1 MEDLQSIVQRMINA
15 GESEENIALVIKEFN
30 KPGKTTP
37 TTPDA
42 VVEETAASDQP
53 SMELDSVDTSLE
65 LQPGEQGYFRQER
78 RKGRSSEEIRQGVQ
92 PIPKKS
98 KKLDSEDRDW
108 KDRFKD
114 LTLTLGKT
122 VLSIPEMATSA
133 TEAVAMNTLNMG
145 LKAFRPE
152 FKGKDLKKPLEL
164 LIETAQDKYS
174 FLPDSD
180 IWAEEIDKLNEK
192 ISLDLSTTATEDIT
206 KGDYAKAAEKV
217 VLMGIESLPS
227 IAAAMGGYGGLVM
240 LGAGTAGVKFK
251 ENLKNNPEK
260 SLELITANAIGTG
273 AIETGFNL
281 VLKGIIDDAKKL
293 IPSKGVNE
301 AKKYLQSAS
310 KEIVKKIGYGFSA
323 EAGEEAAT
331 ELSIELFDVA
341 TLDKKIDPINLLY
354 RLGDSFL
361 TGGFVGGAITS
372 IGQVGA
378 SGTKARERAETMLLD
393 PTNKSAL
400 NAISSE
406 ISTLAFDLKSADE
419 DGQTLIQDRIN
430 QLEDVVGKI
439 KRQNTINLKSLDK
452 KSFSAYANN
461 IIELNKLQS
470 IIKQNKGS
478 AAKLAQEKFNIL
490 KKSNEELIDSAK
502 KNRLENIS
510 KAAQKEAEKLNIDF
524 KTFNTAEELNSF
536 LDENADKFK
545 GDIQKSKTE
554 ALESDG
560 FIGEYKK
567 DGRRA
572 IFINKEVALK
582 ESAVNVAGHE
592 LLHGILFKTLK
603 SNPTASVNLA
613 NSLLSEIKKLN
624 TSEIKD
630 SKMLERISLYQNAS
644 PETQAEEILT
654 LFADATA
661 SGDIS
666 FSENIFTKIG
676 DAIRKLLQ
684 DLGITNIKFNN
695 GRDVYNFIKD
705 YNKDLSKNGLRQSI
719 LDVAKNG
726 AEGKLITEK
735 NVINESEQIIKLSKS
750 KEASDRVQK
759 IYDEQGISGAF
770 EIIEEFKPITLKI
783 TRKRREAPNYDEEL
797 LSSEIEIGQ
806 GGLLDLIKSYKPES
820 GVPLAAYINKNLP
833 LRAIAASKRML
844 GEQFT
849 EDVTE
854 LRDIAVQE
862 EISRK
867 EEMEEREIAEEIK
880 SLRKQIGL
888 PEDLVARTKD
898 AVMKTFG
905 TKLPSPEDP
914 KFKLALQTAFRV
926 ELKKPMA
933 KFVGKQVDYENF
945 LRDNFEVIYNKLT
958 INTIAKRF
966 RDFAEPVI
974 DERTGKQ
981 AREKTDEGNKIFKK
995 KNIAKA
1001 EFIAYFLGSNV
1012 GRSTQGTR
1020 KTAIVEAIAEEI
1032 AFDATME
1039 VLRDPMV
1046 TERYLQI
1053 SELIGDPLPE
1063 NFKSLIAKQI
1073 DRGEDFKFSKSLTT
1087 KFSLTNQEL
1096 ANILINNT
1104 LLEIADGEPD
1114 IANSI
1119 FDEAFIRSFPA
1130 TFKDIILPAYKKA
1143 INNADEAL
1151 QIELG
1156 KSFIKLFS
1164 RPLRTFSY
1172 KGSEIKGEYNTN
1184 ESVFNVLSDL
1194 LPDSLINENG
1204 FKLQKVSRGYSIFYN
1219 NEKIVD
1225 LFDVT
1230 QKNVLQR
1237 VIDKKITKE
1246 DFKKQNNHA
1255 LYELKNLIFNLGESN
1270 PGLALSIIK
1279 LMQSD
1284 NRSIFRQAA
1293 RLNAVVQNYSG
1304 ELRYEHN
1311 PPVQHIFEQITDYLT
1326 NKTTEKRDKL
1336 DNLLNTMEANIVP
1349 KDFADIVDKKYKTKA
1364 HPEGLRYQEAIN
1376 KTNYEFDSPSFKFS
1390 KTKVTE
1396 FNKIIERATG
1406 FKTRTK
1412 LAEVK
1417 ADKLAKNKGKFRFF
1431 IPPSAD
1437 DFAGL
1442 LYYITG
1448 KGEQG
1453 TADLEFFKETFF
1465 DPFAKGIAKFDES
1478 KQKALDNFKQL
1489 KKLIRKTPAALSKQ
1503 NETGFTNEEVARIYI
1518 WNSLGYEIPGLTKK
1532 DIKEA
1537 VKFVKNN
1544 NELLEFAKNVKGISV
1559 LGYPKPE
1566 SGWVAGTMTTDLLS
1580 YVNEAVRADF
1590 LKDWKTNVDATLKKP
1605 DVLNKLKAT
1614 YGESYTEAL
1623 EDILYRMETGRR
1635 RPMGGNKLTNN
1646 FLNWVSD
1653 SVGAIMFFNTRSAL
1667 LQQLSFT
1674 NFLNFEDNNPIAA
1687 ATAFANQKQFWKDY
1701 ATLFN
1706 SDYLKQ
1712 RRSGVKT
1719 DVNADEIAKKVE
1731 QGGNIYRNT
1740 IAVLLKKGF
1749 LPTQIADSNAI
1760 ALGGAS
1766 FYRNRIKK
1774 YIKEGFSEKEAEQ
1787 KAFIDFQEASEETQ
1801 QSSRPDRISMQQASP
1816 LGRVVLNFGNVLM
1829 QYNRKALKDIKDIIA
1844 KRPLPGKTIGESNM
1858 TRIPRILY
1866 YLAAQNIVFNALQSA
1881 LFALAF
1887 SDEEEE
1893 KEKNKYFRIA
1903 NGTADGILRGLGF
1916 GGAAVSVGKNMVLEA
1931 IKQYESGRP
1940 NYEKVGTKILSISP
1954 PIDSKIRKLQAAGR
1968 TFTYRQTREKIFT
1981 EGLSLDNPAFE
1992 AVGQA
1997 VSGLTNIPAD
2007 RVIRKMDNL
2016 STAAT
2021 QDIETWQAISLA
2033 LGYSKWDVG
2042 LIKPKT
2048 KKPKK
2053 PKTKLK
2059 VNKKVSKKR
2068 KIEK

>member
-1 MEDLQSIVQRMINA
+1 MNEIYIVDGQEYEVAPNRKEEFLTKFPNA
-15 GESEENIALVIKEFN
+15 QLFEE
-30 KPGKTTP
+30 PGKTTP

-53 SMELDSVDTSLE
+53 NMELDSVDTSLDS
-65 LQPGEQGYFRQER
+65 QD
-78 RKGRSSEEIRQGVQ
+78 RS
-92 PIPKKS
+92 
-98 KKLDSEDRDW
+98 W
-108 KDRFKD
+108 KDTFKD

-133 TEAVAMNTLNMG
+133 VEATAMNSLNTG
-145 LKAFRPE
+145 LKIFKPE
-152 FKGKDLKKPLEL
+152 FRGKDLKKPLEL
-164 LIETAQDKYS
+164 LIETAQDKFS

-180 IWAEEIDKLNEK
+180 VWAEEIDKLNEK

-227 IAAAMGGYGGLVM
+227 IAAAMSGYGGLAM

-260 SLELITANAIGTG
+260 SLELITANAVGTG
-273 AIETGFNL
+273 IIETGFNL
-281 VLKGIIDDAKKL
+281 VLKGVVDDAKKL

-341 TLDKKIDPINLLY
+341 TLDKKINPIDLLY
-354 RLGDSFL
+354 RLGDAAL
-361 TGGFVGGAITS
+361 TGGFVGGTITS
-372 IGQVGA
+372 IGQVGS
-378 SGTKARERAETMLLD
+378 SGSKARERAETMLLD
-393 PTNKSAL
+393 PTNKAAL
-400 NAISSE
+400 NAISNE
-406 ISTLAFDLKSADE
+406 ISTLAFDLKSAD
-419 DGQTLIQDRIN
+419 DNGQILIQDRIN
-430 QLEDVVGKI
+430 QLEDVIGKI

-452 KSFSAYANN
+452 KSFSTYANN

-470 IIKQNKGS
+470 IIKQNEGS
-478 AAKLAQEKFNIL
+478 AVKLAQEKFNVL
-490 KKSNEELIDSAK
+490 KKSNEELIQNSK
-502 KNRLENIS
+502 KNKLENIS

-524 KTFNTAEELNSF
+524 KTFDTVEELNSF
-536 LDENADKFK
+536 LDENADQFK
-545 GDIQKSKTE
+545 EDIEKSKTS

-560 FIGEYKK
+560 FIGTYKESGK
-567 DGRRA
+567 KA
-572 IFINKEVALK
+572 IFINKEIALK
-582 ESAVNVAGHE
+582 EGAVNVAGHE
-592 LLHGILFKTLK
+592 LLHGVLFKTLK
-603 SNPTASVNLA
+603 SNPTAAVNLA

-624 TSEIKD
+624 VSEIKD
-630 SKMLERISLYQNAS
+630 SKMLERISLYQNAN

-666 FSENIFTKIG
+666 FNENIFTKVG

-684 DLGITNIKFNN
+684 DLGIINIKFNN

-705 YNKDLSKNGLRQSI
+705 YNKDISKNGLRQSI
-719 LDVAKNG
+719 LKASKEGAK
-726 AEGKLITEK
+726 GKLITEK
-735 NVINESEQIIKLSKS
+735 DIISESDQIIKLSKS

-759 IYDEQGISGAF
+759 IYEEKGINGAF
-770 EIIEEFKPITLKI
+770 EIIEEFKPIILKI
-783 TRKRREAPNYDEEL
+783 TRKRNQAPNYDEEL
-797 LSSEIEIGQ
+797 LSSEIEIGK
-806 GGLLDLIKSYKPES
+806 GGLLDLIQSYKPES

-833 LRAIAASKRML
+833 LRAIAASKRIL

-854 LRDIAVQE
+854 LRDVAMQE

-867 EEMEEREIAEEIK
+867 EEMEKREIAEEIK

-888 PEDLVARTKD
+888 SEDLVTKTKD
-898 AVMKTFG
+898 AVVKTFG

-914 KFKLALQTAFRV
+914 KFKLALQNAFRV

-933 KFVGKQVDYENF
+933 KFVGRQADYENF
-945 LRDNFEVIYNKLT
+945 LRDNFEVIYDKLT

-966 RDFAEPVI
+966 RNFAEPVI

-995 KNIAKA
+995 KKLTKA
-1001 EFIAYFLGSNV
+1001 EFIGYFLGSDV

-1039 VLRDPMV
+1039 VLRDPSV
-1046 TERYLQI
+1046 TERYLQV

-1073 DRGEDFKFSKSLTT
+1073 DRGEDFKFSKSLPA

-1096 ANILINNT
+1096 ANILIKNT
-1104 LLEIADGEPD
+1104 LLEIADGNPD
-1114 IANSI
+1114 IANAI
-1119 FDEAFIRSFPA
+1119 FDEAFIQSFPA

-1143 INNADEAL
+1143 INSADKAL

-1194 LPDSLINENG
+1194 LPDSLVGENG
-1204 FKLQKVSRGYSIFYN
+1204 FKLEQVARGKSIFYN

-1230 QKNVLQR
+1230 QRSVLQR

-1255 LYELKNLIFNLGESN
+1255 LYELKNLIFNVGESN

-1304 ELRYEHN
+1304 PLRYEHN
-1311 PPVQHIFEQITDYLT
+1311 PPVQHVFEQITDYLT
-1326 NKTTEKRDKL
+1326 EKTAEKRNKL

-1364 HPEGLRYQEAIN
+1364 HPEGLRYEQAIN
-1376 KTNYEFDSPSFKFS
+1376 ETNYKFDSPSFKFS
-1390 KTKVTE
+1390 KTKVTQ
-1396 FNKIIERATG
+1396 FNKIIERSTG

-1417 ADKLAKNKGKFRFF
+1417 ADKLAKNKGKFKFF

-1448 KGEQG
+1448 KGKQG
-1453 TADLEFFKETFF
+1453 NADMQYFKETFF

-1478 KQKALDNFKQL
+1478 KQRALANFKEL
-1489 KKLIRKTPAALSKQ
+1489 KKFIRKTPARLSKE

-1518 WNSLGYEIPGLTKK
+1518 WNSLGYDIPGLNKK

-1544 NELLEFAKNVKGISV
+1544 EELLQFAQNVKGISV
-1559 LGYPKPE
+1559 LGYPKPDN
-1566 SGWVAGTMTTDLLS
+1566 GWVAGTMTTDLLS
-1580 YVNEAVRADF
+1580 YVNETVRADF

-1605 DVLNKLKAT
+1605 DILNKLKAT
-1614 YGESYTEAL
+1614 YGENYTEAL

-1635 RPMGGNKLTNN
+1635 RPMGSNKLTNQVM
-1646 FLNWVSD
+1646 NWVND

-1667 LQQLSFT
+1667 LQQLSFV
-1674 NFLNFEDNNPIAA
+1674 NFINFSDNNPLKAGAA
-1687 ATAFANQKQFWKDY
+1687 FTNQKQFWSDY
-1701 ATLFN
+1701 ASLFN
-1706 SDYLKQ
+1706 SDFLKQ
-1712 RRSGVKT
+1712 RRSGLKT
-1719 DVNADEIAKKVE
+1719 DVNADEIAKAAESGKNPIRSV
-1731 QGGNIYRNT
+1731 
-1740 IAVLLKKGF
+1740 IASILKKGF
-1749 LPTQIADSNAI
+1749 LPTQFADSHAI

-1766 FYRNRIKK
+1766 FYRNRLNR
-1774 YIKEGFSEKEAEQ
+1774 YLKEGKSQQEAEQ
-1787 KAFIDFQEASEETQ
+1787 QAFLDFQEIAEETQ

-1816 LGRVVLNFGNVLM
+1816 LGRIILAFANTPM
-1829 QYNRKALKDIKDIIA
+1829 QYARLTKKAALDLANGRGDW
-1844 KRPLPGKTIGESNM
+1844 KTNLSKLM
-1858 TRIPRILY
+1858 Y
-1866 YLAAQNIVFNALQSA
+1866 YSFIQNVIFTALQGA
-1881 LFALAF
+1881 MFAMIF
-1887 SDEEEE
+1887 DETDDEE
-1893 KEKNKYFRIA
+1893 KEKNTYYRAA
-1903 NGTADGILRGLGF
+1903 NNISDSLLRGLGF
-1916 GGAAVSVGKNMVLEA
+1916 GGAAVATSKNMILEA
-1931 IKQYESGRP
+1931 IKQYESKRP
-1940 NYEKVGTKILSISP
+1940 DYQKVVLKSLTLSP
-1954 PIDSKIRKLQAAGR
+1954 PIDSKIRKGMAAGR
-1968 TFTYRQTREKIFT
+1968 AFTYRQSKEKIRT

-1992 AVGQA
+1992 AIGQIISA
-1997 VSGLTNIPAD
+1997 TTNLPAD
-2007 RVIRKMDNL
+2007 RVVRKLDNL
-2016 STAAT
+2016 TT
-2021 QDIETWQAISLA
+2021 PVRQEVETWQAISLA

-2042 LIKPKT
+2042 LIESQT

-2053 PKTKLK
+2053 STTGLKTKKLK
-2059 VNKKVSKKR
+2059 TKKLK
-2068 KIEK
+2068 

>member
-1 MEDLQSIVQRMINA
+1 MFEYN
-15 GESEENIALVIKEFN
+15 GKEYTLAQVEAAASTAN
-30 KPGKTTP
+30 LSLDEYVKKASLTTIEPGKTTP

-42 VVEETAASDQP
+42 VVEETAASNQP

-65 LQPGEQGYFRQER
+65 LRPGEQGYFRQER
-78 RKGRSSEEIRQGVQ
+78 KKGRTAEEIRQGDKQEKVLTKEFNGTDAEVPNFLESTAARSASALLGYAKGVASFMESVQ
-92 PIPKKS
+92 FGALSVFMPEMSVDEKIGLKKYLENRPTLPGIPNLTSGGVDKITKELEPSIKALESQSFTEAFEKNNYSEAAELGISGLIGSLPSLAAAATGIGGIVLLGASVTGNKFDEEFEANPEESLQTLGLNALGSGAIEAGFELVTRGILKKAGVIGQKGTAEQAKDFIKQS
-98 KKLDSEDRDW
+98 FSSIAKRLGLDTAKEGFSEAATEATSIAWDS
-108 KDRFKD
+108 
-114 LTLTLGKT
+114 LTLGKNLNIKDIRYRIT
-122 VLSIPEMATSA
+122 DGFLLGSVMGGGISSIGEFSGAARNRVEYILAPAEDKAIMQQAAKEISVLGNKAKNAQTS
-133 TEAVAMNTLNMG
+133 EAQSLIFDQINKLETIITSTKNKVSKNLQALNG
-145 LKAFRPE
+145 IQLNKYA
-152 FKGKDLKKPLEL
+152 KN
-164 LIETAQDKYS
+164 QDFINKQINVINKE
-174 FLPDSD
+174 SD
-180 IWAEEIDKLNEK
+180 IDIIKLIKNKVQQAAEENNNILEQSIKERIEKTSKAAEEI
-192 ISLDLSTTATEDIT
+192 S
-206 KGDYAKAAEKV
+206 
-217 VLMGIESLPS
+217 
-227 IAAAMGGYGGLVM
+227 
-240 LGAGTAGVKFK
+240 
-251 ENLKNNPEK
+251 
-260 SLELITANAIGTG
+260 
-273 AIETGFNL
+273 
-281 VLKGIIDDAKKL
+281 
-293 IPSKGVNE
+293 
-301 AKKYLQSAS
+301 
-310 KEIVKKIGYGFSA
+310 KKIG
-323 EAGEEAAT
+323 
-331 ELSIELFDVA
+331 
-341 TLDKKIDPINLLY
+341 
-354 RLGDSFL
+354 
-361 TGGFVGGAITS
+361 IT
-372 IGQVGA
+372 
-378 SGTKARERAETMLLD
+378 
-393 PTNKSAL
+393 
-400 NAISSE
+400 
-406 ISTLAFDLKSADE
+406 F
-419 DGQTLIQDRIN
+419 
-430 QLEDVVGKI
+430 
-439 KRQNTINLKSLDK
+439 
-452 KSFSAYANN
+452 KSFNT
-461 IIELNKLQS
+461 
-470 IIKQNKGS
+470 
-478 AAKLAQEKFNIL
+478 
-490 KKSNEELIDSAK
+490 
-502 KNRLENIS
+502 S
-510 KAAQKEAEKLNIDF
+510 KEVEDF
-524 KTFNTAEELNSF
+524 LGKRK
-536 LDENADKFK
+536 D
-545 GDIQKSKTE
+545 SKTI
-554 ALESDG
+554 AKTADG
-560 FIGEYKK
+560 FIIVNP
-567 DGRRA
+567 DNTQQ
-572 IFINKEVALK
+572 IVINKEVAAETK
-582 ESAVNVAGHE
+582 AVNVAAHE
-592 LLHGILFKTLK
+592 LLHGILFETTRTNKQ
-603 SNPTASVNLA
+603 AAINLGGA
-613 NSLLSEIKKLN
+613 LLSEINKIDPNSFK
-624 TSEIKD
+624 SSQMRARFD
-630 SKMLERISLYQNAS
+630 LYKNAN

-661 SGDIS
+661 AGDIA
-666 FSENIFTKIG
+666 FNENVFTRIG
-676 DAIRKLLQ
+676 DSIRKILQ
-684 DLGITNIKFNN
+684 NLGFKKIQFNT

-705 YNKDLSKNGLRQSI
+705 YNKDIKKGGIRKQI
-719 LDVAKNG
+719 LEG
-726 AEGKLITEK
+726 AQKGFKGKLISDADATSE
-735 NVINESEQIIKLSKS
+735 VESILKESRSQ
-750 KEASDRVQK
+750 EASDRVQK
-759 IYDEQGISGAF
+759 IYDEQGMSGAF
-770 EIIEEFKPITLKI
+770 DIIEEFKPITLKI

-833 LRAIAASKRML
+833 LRAIAASKRIL

-854 LRDIAVQE
+854 LRDVAVQE

-888 PEDLVARTKD
+888 SEDLVARTKD

-933 KFVGKQVDYENF
+933 KFVGKQADYENF

-974 DERTGKQ
+974 DKKTGKQ

-995 KNIAKA
+995 KNITKA

-1020 KTAIVEAIAEEI
+1020 KTAIVEAVAEEI

-1073 DRGEDFKFSKSLTT
+1073 DRGEDFKFSKSLPA

-1096 ANILINNT
+1096 ANTLINNT
-1104 LLEIADGEPD
+1104 LLEIADGNPD
-1114 IANSI
+1114 IANAI

-1156 KSFIKLFS
+1156 KNFIKLFS

-1172 KGSEIKGEYNTN
+1172 KGSEIKGEYNIN

-1194 LPDSLINENG
+1194 LPDSLINKNEFSLKQFPQG
-1204 FKLQKVSRGYSIFYN
+1204 KSIFYN
-1219 NEKIVD
+1219 NQKIVD
-1225 LFDVT
+1225 IFDVT
-1230 QKNVLQR
+1230 QRNVLEK
-1237 VIDKKITKE
+1237 VINKKITKE

-1304 ELRYEHN
+1304 PLRYEHN
-1311 PPVQHIFEQITDYLT
+1311 PPVQHVFNQITDYLT
-1326 NKTTEKRDKL
+1326 DKTTEKREKL

-1349 KDFADIVDKKYKTKA
+1349 KDFADIVDKKYKTKV
-1364 HPEGLRYQEAIN
+1364 HPEGLRYEQAIN
-1376 KTNYEFDSPSFKFS
+1376 ETNYEFDSPSFKFS
-1390 KTKVTE
+1390 KTKVTD

-1448 KGEQG
+1448 KGKQG
-1453 TADLEFFKETFF
+1453 DADVQYFKETFF

-1478 KQKALDNFKQL
+1478 KQKALANFKQL
-1489 KKLIRKTPAALSKQ
+1489 KKLIRKTPARLSKQ

-1518 WNSLGYEIPGLTKK
+1518 WNSLGYDIPGLTKK

-1544 NELLEFAKNVKGISV
+1544 NELLEFAQNVKGISV
-1559 LGYPKPE
+1559 LGYPKPDN
-1566 SGWVAGTMTTDLLS
+1566 GWVAGTMTTDLLS
-1580 YVNEAVRADF
+1580 YVNETVRADF

-1614 YGESYTEAL
+1614 YGENYTEAL

-1635 RPMGGNKLTNN
+1635 RPSGNNKLTNQVM
-1646 FLNWVSD
+1646 NWVND

-1667 LQQLSFT
+1667 LQQLSFV
-1674 NFLNFEDNNPIAA
+1674 NFINFSDNNPLSAGAA
-1687 ATAFANQKQFWKDY
+1687 FVNQKQFWKDY
-1701 ATLFN
+1701 TDLFN
-1706 SDYLKQ
+1706 SDFLKQ
-1712 RRSGVKT
+1712 RRSGLKT
-1719 DVNADEIAKKVE
+1719 DVNADEIAKAAESGKNPV
-1731 QGGNIYRNT
+1731 RSV
-1740 IAVLLKKGF
+1740 IASILKKGF
-1749 LPTQIADSNAI
+1749 LPTQMADSHAI

-1766 FYRNRIKK
+1766 FYRNRINRYKK
-1774 YIKEGFSEKEAEQ
+1774 ENKSEKEAQEQ
-1787 KAFIDFQEASEETQ
+1787 AFLDFQEIAEETQ

-1816 LGRVVLNFGNVLM
+1816 LGRIILAFANTPM
-1829 QYNRKALKDIKDIIA
+1829 QYARLTKKAALDLANGRGDW
-1844 KRPLPGKTIGESNM
+1844 KTNLSKLM
-1858 TRIPRILY
+1858 Y
-1866 YLAAQNIVFNALQSA
+1866 YSLIQNVIFTALQGA
-1881 LFALAF
+1881 MFAMIF
-1887 SDEEEE
+1887 DETDDEE
-1893 KEKNKYFRIA
+1893 KDKDKYYRAA
-1903 NGTADGILRGLGF
+1903 NSISDSLLRGLGF
-1916 GGAAVSVGKNMVLEA
+1916 GGAAVATGKNMVIEA
-1931 IKQYESGRP
+1931 IKQYESKRP
-1940 NYEKVGTKILSISP
+1940 DYQKVALKSLSLSP
-1954 PIDSKIRKLQAAGR
+1954 PIDSKMRKMMAAGR
-1968 TFTYRQTREKIFT
+1968 TFTYRQSKEKIRT

-1992 AVGQA
+1992 AVGQIISA
-1997 VSGLTNIPAD
+1997 TTNLPAD
-2007 RVIRKMDNL
+2007 RVVRKLDNL
-2016 STAAT
+2016 TT
-2021 QDIETWQAISLA
+2021 PVRQDVETWQAISLA

-2042 LIKPKT
+2042 LIESQA

-2053 PKTKLK
+2053 STTGLKTKKIKTKKLK
-2059 VNKKVSKKR
+2059 
-2068 KIEK
+2068 